1 MRSRT
6 GIAACAA
13 AAVWLFGLV
22 RFASAEPVIFDSLGG
37 ANSGAANTS
46 IDPVIS
52 GTFKTGASPLRVDV
66 ALVLSA
72 DIFEGGEGDSYTISL
87 DGGIPLSDLSFDPTK
102 GLEYFDG
109 SSVDFQGPLI
119 DSVTLPVASL
129 SATGTVDHYDQFAGV
144 ELNPNSLY
152 WIEVKGEGDSV
163 IKWGLTHDMS
173 GRGVAGDYLAWY
185 GTDDGF
191 FLNNGVQPFAFDQ
204 ALRMEVD
211 PVPEPSTWAMTLL
224 GFAGLGFAGYRSTGR
239 GAGLRA

>member
-87 DGGIPLSDLSFDPTK
+87 DGGIPLSDLSFDPMN
-102 GLEYFDG
+102 GLDTLDG
-109 SSVDFQGPLI
+109 KRN
-119 DSVTLPVASL
+119 A
-129 SATGTVDHYDQFAGV
+129 A
-144 ELNPNSLY
+144 
-152 WIEVKGEGDSV
+152 IEAHRV
-163 IKWGLTHDMS
+163 
-173 GRGVAGDYLAWY
+173 GVALVLIRKS
-185 GTDDGF
+185 DGKRERHVDTKRRGPRIEGPGY
-191 FLNNGVQPFAFDQ
+191 NGVDACIRC
-204 ALRMEVD
+204 A
-211 PVPEPSTWAMTLL
+211 
-224 GFAGLGFAGYRSTGR
+224 
-239 GAGLRA
+239 